1 MVSKR
6 KREEIDNIIREAKK
20 NRIMKLK
27 VAVDEN
33 ELDYVRRIIIDSRIT
48 KKEIDESSIIEEI
61 ITKGPECMKII
72 EYLVEQGAN
81 INLPNPNHRNVTPI
95 NNVAASLHLGE
106 NHKNMLEKLI
116 NLGADINIPDQ
127 NLNTPL
133 LNCIIYTRSEDSIE
147 FLIEQGAILSA
158 KNDEGLTALHYASMY
173 DLPRIVSKILQ
184 LDFDHSKAK
193 DNFGL
198 TPMVYAIEADCEKVV
213 KEILMLSESKI
224 DLIIKN
230 NDKGITALEL
240 ALEKENQK
248 RNPRMVKMIL
258 YNNL

>member
-20 NRIMKLK
+20 NRIMKFK

-95 NNVAASLHLGE
+95 NNVAASLLLGE

-133 LNCIIYTRSEDSIE
+133 LNCLIYTRFEDSIE
-147 FLIEQGAILSA
+147 FLIDKGSDLSA
-158 KNDEGLTALHYASMY
+158 TDVDGRTALHSASLY
-173 DLPRIVSKILQ
+173 NFPNIVCKILQ
-184 LDFDHSKAK
+184 LDVDYSNIKAK
-193 DNFGL
+193 DDFGY
-198 TPMVYAIEADCEKVV
+198 TPMLYAIEGDCAQCGNYGNSLSRIFGKNFVKVTV
-213 KEILMLSESKI
+213 LLKKLLNK
-224 DLIIKN
+224 
-230 NDKGITALEL
+230 
-240 ALEKENQK
+240 
-248 RNPRMVKMIL
+248 
-258 YNNL
+258 